1 MYLRRGIVMRTVK
14 LERASLISELRIH
27 NDSIIYT
34 QNSSPCAFIKVESF
48 FSPVSTTTLA
58 TSTFC
63 GLVLGDGGCLPI
75 VLPPLKKKEEIK
87 PTKEL

>member
-34 QNSSPCAFIKVESF
+34 LNSSPCAFIKVESF
-48 FSPVSTTTLA
+48 FSPVSTTTSA

-75 VLPPLKKKEEIK
+75 VSPPSNKKEEIK
-87 PTKEL
+87 TY

>member
-1 MYLRRGIVMRTVK
+1 MYLRRGMVMCTVK

-27 NDSIIYT
+27 NDSMMYIE
-34 QNSSPCAFIKVESF
+34 NSSPCAFIKVGSF

-87 PTKEL
+87 TY